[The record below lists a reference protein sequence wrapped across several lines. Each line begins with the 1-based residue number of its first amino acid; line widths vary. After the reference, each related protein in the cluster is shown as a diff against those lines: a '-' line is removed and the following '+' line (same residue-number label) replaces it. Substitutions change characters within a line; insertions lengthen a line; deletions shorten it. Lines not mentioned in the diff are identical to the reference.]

1 MPNDMADVTVSP
13 IAFSEPLAFSGAGTL
28 AREAERLPARGAA
41 IALEEGVALQLRKT
55 RVMRRMLRQKPA
67 GVAVNRDPS
76 LPRDEFDVLKAM
88 LSNCIR
94 HGPASQHRA
103 SSPDFRATRPNA
115 SPMQVRRTP
124 RAAAK
129 LHALFARIAWEGAA
143 SVRKPPRRCRRSPA
157 GEGKFAPD
165 RKSART

>member
-55 RVMRRMLRQKPA
+55 RVMPRVLRQQPA
-67 GVAVNRDPS
+67 GVAVNRDPNR
-76 LPRDEFDVLKAM
+76 PRDAFDVLKAM

-103 SSPDFRATRPNA
+103 SPPDFRAHPAGRVADASAPNA
-115 SPMQVRRTP
+115 ARGSEAACAVR
-124 RAAAK
+124 A
-129 LHALFARIAWEGAA
+129 
-143 SVRKPPRRCRRSPA
+143 
-157 GEGKFAPD
+157 D
-165 RKSART
+165 RVGRGSFGT